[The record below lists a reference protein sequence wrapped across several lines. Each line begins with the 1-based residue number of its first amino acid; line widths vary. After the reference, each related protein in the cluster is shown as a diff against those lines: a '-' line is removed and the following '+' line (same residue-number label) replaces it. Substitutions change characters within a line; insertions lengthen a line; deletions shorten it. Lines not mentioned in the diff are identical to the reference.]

1 MGLEG
6 YINNVLVISKEVQVP
21 VQNRLVSLGWGW
33 GRGQAKL
40 NRNSLTSFLS
50 VLVLLLCLTLN
61 PILKLH
67 FFVVKKSVLYWMQII
82 YGEGENNIELN
93 ANFNISFKW
102 KDTEK
107 GR

>member
-40 NRNSLTSFLS
+40 KHSAFTDKLS
-50 VLVLLLCLTLN
+50 NLLPFCPCFTTMSN
-61 PILKLH
+61 
-67 FFVVKKSVLYWMQII
+67 FKSHP
-82 YGEGENNIELN
+82 
-93 ANFNISFKW
+93 
-102 KDTEK
+102 
-107 GR
+107 